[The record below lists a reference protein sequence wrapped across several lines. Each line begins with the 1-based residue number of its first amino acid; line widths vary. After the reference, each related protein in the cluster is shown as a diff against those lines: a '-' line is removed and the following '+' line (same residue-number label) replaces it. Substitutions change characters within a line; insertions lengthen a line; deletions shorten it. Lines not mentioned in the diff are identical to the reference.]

1 MKTISRFGILA
12 AMILTLSGCATIG
25 TSPKGLE
32 VPIEKA
38 AIRFSAD
45 LKDGGYG
52 IVGTEELKKWLD
64 DGKKMTVI
72 STLTVPEE
80 RAFGAIPTAVSAVMP
95 KSEKELTPED
105 REILL
110 RVAGSDKE
118 SPVVVYCGS
127 VACRRSHIGAKLLV
141 EKGYKSVFRYPAGI
155 SGWKESGYPL
165 AKKYD

>member
-1 MKTISRFGILA
+1 MKTVTGFGMMA
-12 AMILTLSGCATIG
+12 AMMLTLSGCATIG

-45 LKDGGYG
+45 LQDGGYKA
-52 IVGTEELKKWLD
+52 VGTEELKKWLD
-64 DGKKMTVI
+64 DGKRMTLI
-72 STLTVPEE
+72 STLSAAEE
-80 RAFGAIPTAVSAVMP
+80 RELGVIPTAVSAVMP

-105 REILL
+105 REKLL
-110 RVAGSDKE
+110 RAAGSDKE
-118 SPVVVYCGS
+118 SPVVVYCGF

-155 SGWKESGYPL
+155 IGWKESGYPL
-165 AKKYD
+165 TK

>member
-1 MKTISRFGILA
+1 MKTVSRFGIFA
-12 AMILTLSGCATIG
+12 AMILTLSACATIG

-45 LKDGGYG
+45 VKDGGYR
-52 IVGTEELKKWLD
+52 VVTTEELKRWLE

-72 STLTVPEE
+72 STLTAAEE
-80 RAFGAIPTAVSAVMP
+80 REFGAIPSAVNAVMP
-95 KSEKELTPED
+95 KSEKELNPED
-105 REILL
+105 LEMLL
-110 RVAGSDKE
+110 RAAGSDKE
-118 SPVVVYCGS
+118 STVVVYCGF

-155 SGWKESGYPL
+155 AGWKESGR
-165 AKKYD
+165 